1 MRDGRSHFG
10 SIYSEGM
17 YARVAPVA
25 PFDLEM
31 SLRFVCHPPRTVAVS
46 TWEPGADVWTG
57 REYRRVIWLGGRPL
71 LLLLRNAGLVD
82 QPALDWRAIG
92 ATLNEAEQKAVNEI
106 IRHMLSAEVDLAP
119 FYARARLDPVL
130 NDLRDQYYGLKV
142 IRFPSL
148 YECLVSTV
156 LEQQINLPFAA
167 TLKRRLLKTFGP
179 VIEHEGGQWHGYP
192 SPETLARLIPDQ
204 LRPLQISE
212 RKASYIIGIA
222 RAYAEGKIDEAGLRR
237 ETAEKAVETL
247 TEIRGVGRW
256 TAEYSLLRGLGHTDV
271 LPADDVG
278 LQRTA
283 GLLYGLKAPATA
295 MSIRRRWKR
304 LAPWQGYA
312 ALYLWFTYWGRS

>member
-1 MRDGRSHFG
+1 MNV
-10 SIYSEGM
+10 
-17 YARVAPVA
+17 RVAPVA
-25 PFDLEM
+25 PFDFEM
-31 SLRFVCHPPRTVAVS
+31 SLRFVCQPPRTVAAPN
-46 TWEPGADVWTG
+46 WQPGADGWTG
-57 REYRRVIWLGGRPL
+57 REYRRVVWLGARPL
-71 LLLLRNAGLVD
+71 LLLLRNTGLVD
-82 QPALDWRAIG
+82 RPALDWRVVG
-92 ATLNEAEQKAVNEI
+92 ASLNEAEQKAVSEI
-106 IRHMLSAEVDLAP
+106 VGHIVSADVNLAP
-119 FYARARLDPVL
+119 FYASARLDPVL

-156 LEQQINLPFAA
+156 LEQQINLLFAA
-167 TLKRRLLKTFGP
+167 TLKRRLLEAFGP
-179 VIEHEGGQWHGYP
+179 EIEYEGKQWRGYP

-212 RKASYIIGIA
+212 RKASYLIGIA
-222 RAYAEGKIDEAGLRR
+222 RAFAEGKIDEAGLRR
-237 ETAEKAVETL
+237 EPAEKAIEAL

-278 LQRTA
+278 LQRTV

-304 LAPWQGYA
+304 LTPWQGYA
-312 ALYLWFTYWGRS
+312 TLYLWFTYWGRS

>member
-1 MRDGRSHFG
+1 MGL
-10 SIYSEGM
+10 
-17 YARVAPVA
+17 RVAPVA
-25 PFDLEM
+25 PFDFEM
-31 SLRFVCHPPRTVAVS
+31 SLRFVCQPPRTVAAS
-46 TWEPGADVWTG
+46 SWEPGADVWTG
-57 REYRRVIWLGGRPL
+57 REYRRVLWLGGRPL

-82 QPALDWRAIG
+82 KPALEWRVAG
-92 ATLNEAEQKAVNEI
+92 ATLNDAEQKAVQEI
-106 IRHMLSAEVDLAP
+106 AGHMVSADIDLAP

-156 LEQQINLPFAA
+156 LEQQINLLFAA
-167 TLKRRLLKTFGP
+167 TLKRRLMETFGP
-179 VIEHEGGQWHGYP
+179 VVEHDGRPWRGYP
-192 SPETLARLIPDQ
+192 PPETLARLIPDQ

-212 RKASYIIGIA
+212 RKASYLIGIA
-222 RAYAEGKIDEAGLRR
+222 RAFAEGKIDEAGLRR
-237 ETAEKAVETL
+237 EPAEKAVETL
-247 TEIRGVGRW
+247 TGLRGIGRW

-304 LAPWQGYA
+304 LSPWQGYA
-312 ALYLWFTYWGRS
+312 ALYLWFTYWGNS